1 MYQGSIQLGHSR
13 EEALL
18 SAGTDLQMSFLRYQL
33 FWDTDGPFL
42 AMFDHYKKNTV
53 SVSFPQ
59 VWWLEKIKFQNL
71 DLDCKLSVRPRD
83 CEGKEEK
90 DEDLQQEV
98 E

>member
-1 MYQGSIQLGHSR
+1 MNF
-13 EEALL
+13 
-18 SAGTDLQMSFLRYQL
+18 FLE
-33 FWDTDGPFL
+33 TDGPFL
-42 AMFDHYKKNTV
+42 APLQKNTV

-71 DLDCKLSVRPRD
+71 DLDCKLSARPRD